1 MMREGHASDAKRD
14 ICLPGWAA
22 AGYSDGSRFA
32 STATLHFWQAPCLG
46 SSPSPCYRR
55 LLSLRSNRQRLAITS
70 VFKIAA
76 RRKLISHDP

>member
-32 STATLHFWQAPCLG
+32 STATLHFG
-46 SSPSPCYRR
+46 RR
-55 LLSLRSNRQRLAITS
+55 HVSDHLLSPVIDGCCRC
-70 VFKIAA
+70 AA
-76 RRKLISHDP
+76 TANGWR